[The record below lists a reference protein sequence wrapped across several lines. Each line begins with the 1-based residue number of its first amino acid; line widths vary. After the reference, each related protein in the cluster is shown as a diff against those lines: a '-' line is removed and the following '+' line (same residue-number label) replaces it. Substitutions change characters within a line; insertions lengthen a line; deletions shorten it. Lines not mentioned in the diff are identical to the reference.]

1 MVNDMIYGIYDTLVD
16 YFGGDRITMM
26 EKYFQGDK
34 VSFYNHLKKQYKV
47 FVKYYDEAT
56 PMKITKNDFGAA
68 TIKADW

>member
-1 MVNDMIYGIYDTLVD
+1 
-16 YFGGDRITMM
+16 M

-34 VSFYNHLKKQYKV
+34 VSFYNHLKKEYKV
-47 FVKYYDEAT
+47 FLKYYDEAT